1 MSRTLENNLKL
12 PLLTLRKK
20 VPLSYNILRFEVN
33 RQQSISAIEQS
44 EKNYS
49 KQIILA
55 VQKDPDL
62 EVVTNLNQIYEYAVL
77 CNIKLKVKMN
87 EKYSIKVYCSQLVK
101 VTNIN
106 LESDYL
112 LADAIEILEDGLY
125 DPSIIETARKM
136 VLEKVN
142 ESKDSI
148 NDFSNVLDKVSNPDI
163 SIEEFI
169 NTIAFN
175 LQISEE
181 LKLKY
186 LQEVEY
192 EKRLKN
198 ILVDLNYNKMVQ
210 NIEDKIN
217 NEVQKSINESQKE
230 YYLREKIKVIQ
241 NELGDKVKK
250 EEEIDTLKKKIKS
263 LNMPKKTEENVLKEL
278 SRYQSMNPYS
288 PENGSIKTFLDIIIS
303 LPWNKKT
310 KDRNNLKEVTDILN
324 QNHYGLEKVKEK
336 ILEYLSVQIKTKKT
350 PQTILCLVGPPGTG
364 KTSLAISI
372 AEALNKKFVKHSLGG
387 VDDEADIMGFRRTYV
402 GAIPGWIIKGLQM
415 AESKN
420 CLFLLDEIDKLG
432 KSYKGDPASAL
443 LEVLDPQ
450 QNYRFTDRFLDE
462 PFDLSEV
469 MFITTANTLEDIP
482 EPLRDRMEIVMLNS
496 YTEQEK
502 FNIVKEHL
510 LPYNLKING
519 SSKDEF
525 EIQDETIYKVIQHYT
540 REAGVRQL
548 SRVIGQ
554 LIRKTIRKILENES
568 QKVIINNDN
577 LQDFLGNYIFTHNEI
592 DKQDKIGVVN
602 GLAYTQY
609 GGDTLTI
616 ECNYYKGKG
625 NLILTG
631 KLGDVM
637 KESATIALSYVKSMA
652 SELGIDDKIF
662 QENDFH
668 IHVPEGA
675 VPKDG
680 PSAGVTLATS
690 IYSCVSK
697 RQVDATIGMTGEITL
712 TGLVLPIGGLKEKSI
727 AAHRSGLKK
736 ILIPKDNVKNLDEV
750 PEEVKKELEIV
761 PVSYVLDVFKQT
773 LK

>member
-142 ESKDSI
+142 EGKDSI

>member
-1 MSRTLENNLKL
+1 MGRTLDNTLKL
-12 PLLTLRKK
+12 PLIALRKK
-20 VPLSYNILRFEVN
+20 VPLSYNILRFEIN
-33 RQQSISAIEQS
+33 RQQSVLAIEES
-44 EKNYS
+44 ENNFKKNVL
-49 KQIILA
+49 IA
-55 VQKDPDL
+55 VQKNK
-62 EVVTNLNQIYEYAVL
+62 NLNVIKSIEDIYEYAVL
-77 CNIKLKVKMN
+77 AKVKLKVKMS
-87 EKYSIKVYCSQLVK
+87 ERFSIKVYCEQLVK
-101 VTNIN
+101 ITNVYEQN
-106 LESDYL
+106 GYMM
-112 LADAIEILEDGLY
+112 ADAIVIDEFREY
-125 DPSIIETARKM
+125 DHHIVETAKSM
-136 VLEKVN
+136 VLEKMKEN
-142 ESKDSI
+142 KNSI
-148 NDFSNVLDKVSNPDI
+148 EDYNGVLERVLEPHI

-169 NTIAFN
+169 NVIAFN
-175 LQISEE
+175 LDISEE
-181 LKLKY
+181 LRLKY
-186 LQEVEY
+186 LQDIEY
-192 EKRLKN
+192 EKRLKH
-198 ILVDLNYNKMVQ
+198 ILVDLNFNEMVK
-210 NIEDKIN
+210 NIETKIN
-217 NEVQKSINESQKE
+217 DEVNKSINESQKE
-230 YYLREKIKVIQ
+230 YFLREKLKAIQ
-241 NELGDKVKK
+241 NELGDRVKK
-250 EEEIDTLKKKIKS
+250 DEEIDNLKKKILS
-263 LNMPKKTEENVLKEL
+263 LKMPKQTEENVLKEL

-288 PENGSIKTFLDIIIS
+288 PENGSIKTFLDIIVA

-310 KDRNNLKEVTDILN
+310 KDRNDLNQVSKILN
-324 QNHYGLEKVKEK
+324 QNHYGLEKVKDK
-336 ILEYLSVQIKTKKT
+336 ILEYLSVQIKTKRT

-387 VDDEADIMGFRRTYV
+387 VDDEADIMGFRRTYI

-420 CLFLLDEIDKLG
+420 CVFLLDEIDKLG

-450 QNYRFTDRFLDE
+450 QNYRFVDRFLDE

-502 FNIVKEHL
+502 FHIAKQHL

-519 SSKDEF
+519 SSQEEF
-525 EIQDETIYKVIQHYT
+525 EILDETIFKVIQHYT

-548 SRVIGQ
+548 SRILGQ
-554 LIRKTIRKILENES
+554 LIRKTIRKILQRNSE
-568 QKVIINNDN
+568 KVVINNKN
-577 LQDFLGNYIFTHNEI
+577 LEEFLGHHIFNHNEI
-592 DKQDKIGVVN
+592 EKKDKIGVVN

-616 ECNYYKGKG
+616 ECNYYPGKG

-637 KESATIALSYVKSMA
+637 KESATIALSYIKSMA
-652 SELGIDDKIF
+652 DKLNIDTKIF

-680 PSAGVTLATS
+680 PSAGITLATS
-690 IYSCVSK
+690 LYSTISK
-697 RQVDATIGMTGEITL
+697 RYVDCNIGMTGELTL

-736 ILIPKDNVKNLDEV
+736 ILIPKDNLANLEEI
-750 PEEVKKELEIV
+750 PEEVKKELEIK
-761 PVSYVLDVFKQT
+761 PVSTVLEVFEEV

>member
-1 MSRTLENNLKL
+1 MSRTLNEKLRL
-12 PLLTLRKK
+12 PLIALRKK
-20 VPLSYNILRFEVN
+20 VPLSYNILRFEIN
-33 RQQSISAIEQS
+33 RSQTIFAIEES
-44 EKNYS
+44 EKNFE
-49 KQIILA
+49 KEILIS
-55 VQKDPDL
+55 VQKDANLD
-62 EVVTNLNQIYEYAVL
+62 VVSDISQIYEYGVVASV
-77 CNIKLKVKMN
+77 KLKVKMSD
-87 EKYSIKVYCSQLVK
+87 KYSIKVYSKQLVK
-101 VTNIN
+101 FTNVFEKDGY
-106 LESDYL
+106 LMADY
-112 LADAIEILEDGLY
+112 ILVDENRDF
-125 DPSIIETARKM
+125 DPNIVETAKNM
-136 VLEKVN
+136 IIQKLN
-142 ESKDSI
+142 E
-148 NDFSNVLDKVSNPDI
+148 NRNLVFDFDTLIGKISSPDI
-163 SIEEFI
+163 SLEEFI
-169 NTIAFN
+169 NLIASN
-175 LQISEE
+175 LDISEE
-181 LKLKY
+181 KRIKY
-186 LQEVEY
+186 LQDIEY
-192 EKRLKN
+192 EKRLKH
-198 ILVDLNYNKMVQ
+198 ILVDLNYNQMVKD
-210 NIEDKIN
+210 IENKIN
-217 NEVQKSINESQKE
+217 DDVNKSLNESQKE
-230 YYLREKIKVIQ
+230 YYLREKIKAIQ

-250 EEEIDTLKKKIKS
+250 DEEINDLKEKILS
-263 LNMPKKTEENVLKEL
+263 LKMPKKTEENVLKEL
-278 SRYQSMNPYS
+278 SRYQAMNPYS
-288 PENGSIKTFLDIIIS
+288 PENGSIKTFLDIIVN
-303 LPWNKKT
+303 LPWNKTT
-310 KDRNNLKEVTDILN
+310 KDRDDLNEVSNILN
-324 QNHYGLEKVKEK
+324 LNHYGLEKVKEK
-336 ILEYLSVQIKTKKT
+336 ILEYLSVQIKTKRT

-372 AEALNKKFVKHSLGG
+372 SQALNKKFVKHSLGG

-420 CLFLLDEIDKLG
+420 CVFLLDEIDKLG

-450 QNYRFTDRFLDE
+450 QNYRFVDRFLDE

-502 FNIVKEHL
+502 FHIAKDHL
-510 LPYNLKING
+510 LPYNLKLNG
-519 SSKDEF
+519 SSSDEF
-525 EIQDETIYKVIQHYT
+525 EILDETILKVIQHYT

-548 SRVIGQ
+548 SRVLGQ
-554 LIRKTIRKILENES
+554 LIRKSIRKILQSEVK
-568 QKVIINNDN
+568 KVVINNDN
-577 LQDFLGNYIFTHNEI
+577 LEEFLGKHIFNHNEI
-592 DKQDKIGVVN
+592 EKTDKIGVVN

-616 ECNYYKGKG
+616 ECNYYPGKG

-637 KESATIALSYVKSMA
+637 KESASIALSYIKSMA
-652 SELGIDDKIF
+652 LSLNIDSKIF

-690 IYSCVSK
+690 IYSAVTK
-697 RQVDATIGMTGEITL
+697 KYVDPNIGMTGEITL

-736 ILIPKDNVKNLDEV
+736 ILIPKDNIANLDEI
-750 PEEVKKELEIV
+750 PEEVKKELEIK
-761 PVSYVLDVFKQT
+761 PVSKVLEVFEEA